1 MKLPEARTV
10 TGELQTPT
18 PQPIRLS
25 NAEEIRRELAA
36 VYRDMRRGSI
46 DMADGSRL
54 AYVLDLMRRAYETE
68 VLQRRIEMLERTLD
82 ARKVSNET

>member
-1 MKLPEARTV
+1 MKSPETRIIA
-10 TGELQTPT
+10 GEVLTPS

-25 NAEEIRRELAA
+25 GAEEIRRELAA

-54 AYVLDLMRRAYETE
+54 AYVLDLLRRAHETE
-68 VLQRRIEMLERTLD
+68 VLQRRLELLERAITP
-82 ARKVSNET
+82 KKG